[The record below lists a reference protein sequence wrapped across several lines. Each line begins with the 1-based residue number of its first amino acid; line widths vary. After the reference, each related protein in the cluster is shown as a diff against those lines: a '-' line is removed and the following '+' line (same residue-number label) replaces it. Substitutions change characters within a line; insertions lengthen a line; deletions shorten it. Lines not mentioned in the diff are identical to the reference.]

1 MILKGW
7 FLRCSLFTIVS
18 SVMEVGDQNVTKALV
33 RCSRREVVHNLTFL
47 NRKFVGLSL
56 DDFFRDF
63 LGFRGCHNLSHRER
77 YNGKCPNGLF

>member
-7 FLRCSLFTIVS
+7 FLLCSLFTIVS
-18 SVMEVGDQNVTKALV
+18 SVMEVGDKALV

-63 LGFRGCHNLSHRER
+63 LGFRGCDNLLHRER
-77 YNGKCPNGLF
+77 Y